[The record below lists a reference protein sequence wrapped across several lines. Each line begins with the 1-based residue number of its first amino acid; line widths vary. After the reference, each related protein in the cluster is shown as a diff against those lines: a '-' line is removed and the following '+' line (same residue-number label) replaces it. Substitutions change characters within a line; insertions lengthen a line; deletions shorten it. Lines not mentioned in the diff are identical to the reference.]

1 MRLWL
6 LTFFIPYHLF
16 ACALCALYTPT
27 STVTITLDGN
37 ESMIENVHFEWKF
50 SQDFIDTL
58 IARYDENRNK
68 KLDEKEL
75 KRIKVILENY
85 ISKRH
90 YLTTIEYLHT
100 HNASATPQALP
111 FEVTKK
117 DFSQEN
123 DALFFRFTARLH
135 QSVSPLDE
143 LSFVINDAEEYFK
156 FLVHEVRFTN
166 PKPFA
171 LEYNLFNHIAF
182 AKITTPLAPEEATPS
197 SSNTTTIAPP
207 KETPQKEPERSWFK
221 ERLAFMTQTI
231 QDQLNSLSKEHSLL
245 GYGLFL
251 GTSFLYGLLHAAGPG
266 HGKALVS
273 SYLFASHH
281 RYTKAF
287 SMAFLIGV
295 VHTFS
300 AFLLTLVIYGVF
312 DLFFNAFFND
322 VTFYATKISALLILG
337 IASYLGYQH
346 YQRISATKQEW
357 TFSTHPHSCQCASCS
372 SKGLSHDWGV
382 VLSAGI
388 VPCPGTVTIFIFA
401 LSTHAY
407 FLGFLS
413 ALAMS
418 FGMSSIIALTALST
432 LFTKRTLQ
440 SKTPL
445 LMKYSEKIS
454 LVLMFSL
461 GILLLLT

>member
-182 AKITTPLAPEEATPS
+182 AKITTPL
-197 SSNTTTIAPP
+197 
-207 KETPQKEPERSWFK
+207 
-221 ERLAFMTQTI
+221 
-231 QDQLNSLSKEHSLL
+231 LS
-245 GYGLFL
+245 
-251 GTSFLYGLLHAAGPG
+251 
-266 HGKALVS
+266 
-273 SYLFASHH
+273 
-281 RYTKAF
+281 
-287 SMAFLIGV
+287 
-295 VHTFS
+295 
-300 AFLLTLVIYGVF
+300 
-312 DLFFNAFFND
+312 
-322 VTFYATKISALLILG
+322 
-337 IASYLGYQH
+337 
-346 YQRISATKQEW
+346 
-357 TFSTHPHSCQCASCS
+357 
-372 SKGLSHDWGV
+372 
-382 VLSAGI
+382 
-388 VPCPGTVTIFIFA
+388 
-401 LSTHAY
+401 
-407 FLGFLS
+407 
-413 ALAMS
+413 
-418 FGMSSIIALTALST
+418 
-432 LFTKRTLQ
+432 
-440 SKTPL
+440 
-445 LMKYSEKIS
+445 
-454 LVLMFSL
+454 
-461 GILLLLT
+461 